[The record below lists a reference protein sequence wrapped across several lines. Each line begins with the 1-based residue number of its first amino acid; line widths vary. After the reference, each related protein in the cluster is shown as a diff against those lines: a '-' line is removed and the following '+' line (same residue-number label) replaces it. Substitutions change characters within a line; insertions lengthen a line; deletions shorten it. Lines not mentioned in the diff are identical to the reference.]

1 MRKAIAKGGIAFVI
15 FFLLLSLATGFA
27 LKEGSNTLSLFAGAA
42 LINHLAKDTPDT
54 PDTPDIPDAPDAAD
68 ADLAVILKER
78 PDELITDGTRFLYRH
93 GYLPD
98 NAYINRYKLIWMNL
112 ALAFAGGLMLFLQG
126 AGEEKRL
133 KEELLELSDYLR
145 ALHLGE
151 DQIILRDDLFG
162 QLRDDLYKTVLIL
175 RESREKALA
184 ARALLKRN
192 IEDITHQ
199 IKTPLTTIQLML
211 DLIQEDDANQAEYI
225 ARLDGEIDRLNRL
238 TSSLLKLS
246 SLDAGAITFRSE
258 RFGAESMIYEAI
270 QPVEGLIQKKQVD
283 LRLTGRDF
291 EINGDRS
298 WLMEAVL
305 NLVKNAVE
313 AVEEK
318 GIVEIRLS
326 ETDIYLS
333 IAVRDNG
340 PGIPTEDLRYIF
352 ERFFKSQNAEKESFG
367 IGLSMAK
374 SIVEGHGGSL
384 EVESGSSGSCFEIRL
399 YPQLRAAGAGLSA

>member
-1 MRKAIAKGGIAFVI
+1 MRKAIVKGSIAFAVV
-15 FFLLLSLATGFA
+15 FLLLSLATGFA
-27 LKEGSNTLSLFAGAA
+27 LQESENALSLFAGAA
-42 LINHLAKDTPDT
+42 LINHSAQYTPDAT
-54 PDTPDIPDAPDAAD
+54 E
-68 ADLAVILKER
+68 ADLAAILKER
-78 PDELITDGTRFLYRH
+78 PDELITDGARFLYDF

-98 NAYINRYKLIWMNL
+98 NAYINRHKLIWMNL
-112 ALAFAGGLMLFLQG
+112 ALAFSAGLMSFVQS
-126 AGEEKRL
+126 AGEEKKL
-133 KEELLELSDYLR
+133 KKELLELSDYLR
-145 ALHLGE
+145 ALHRGE
-151 DQIILRDDLFG
+151 DHLILRDDLFG

-184 ARALLKRN
+184 DRALLKRN

-211 DLIQEDDANQAEYI
+211 DLIQQDDANQAEYT

-246 SLDAGAITFRSE
+246 SLDAGAIAFRSE
-258 RFGAESMIYEAI
+258 SFGAESMIYEAI
-270 QPVEGLIQKKQVD
+270 QPIEGLIQQKQVD

-326 ETDIYLS
+326 KNDIYQS
-333 IAVRDNG
+333 IEIRDNG
-340 PGIPTEDLRYIF
+340 HGISAEDLRHIF
-352 ERFFKSQNAEKESFG
+352 ARFFKSQNAEKESFG
-367 IGLSMAK
+367 IGLAMAK
-374 SIVEGHGGSL
+374 SIVEGHGGSI

-399 YPQLRAAGAGLSA
+399 YPQLRATGAGVSM

>member
-1 MRKAIAKGGIAFVI
+1 MRKAIIKGAIAFVVA
-15 FFLLLSLATGFA
+15 FLLLSLATGFA
-27 LKEGSNTLSLFAGAA
+27 LQEGENALSLFAGAA

-54 PDTPDIPDAPDAAD
+54 PDAAE
-68 ADLAVILKER
+68 ADLAVILKEK
-78 PDELITDGTRFLYRH
+78 PDELIIDGARFLCHY

-112 ALAFAGGLMLFLQG
+112 ALAFAGGLMLFLLG

-133 KEELLELSDYLR
+133 KKELLELSNYLR
-145 ALHLGE
+145 ALHRGE
-151 DQIILRDDLFG
+151 DQLILRDDLFG
-162 QLRDDLYKTVLIL
+162 QLRDDLYKTILIL

-184 ARALLKRN
+184 DRSLLKRN

-211 DLIQEDDANQAEYI
+211 DLIQQDEANQAEYI
-225 ARLDGEIDRLNRL
+225 ARLDGEINRLNRL
-238 TSSLLKLS
+238 TAGLLKLS

-258 RFGAESMIYEAI
+258 CFGAESMIYEAI
-270 QPVEGLIQKKQVD
+270 QPIEGLIQQKQVD

-291 EINGDRS
+291 EIKGDRS

-326 ETDIYLS
+326 ENNLYRS
-333 IAVRDNG
+333 IAIQDNG
-340 PGIPTEDLRYIF
+340 HGIPAEDLRHIF
-352 ERFFKSQNAEKESFG
+352 DRFFKAQNAQKESFG
-367 IGLSMAK
+367 IGLAMAK
-374 SIVEGHGGSL
+374 SIVERHGGSL
-384 EVESGSSGSCFEIRL
+384 EVESKSSGSCFEIRF
-399 YPQLRAAGAGLSA
+399 YPQLAVARAGATN

>member
-1 MRKAIAKGGIAFVI
+1 MRKAIVKGAIAFVVVL
-15 FFLLLSLATGFA
+15 LLLSLATGFA
-27 LKEGSNTLSLFAGAA
+27 LQENENALSLFAGAA
-42 LINHLAKDTPDT
+42 LINHSAKDTPST
-54 PDTPDIPDAPDAAD
+54 AEANLAA
-68 ADLAVILKER
+68 ILKER
-78 PDELITDGTRFLYRH
+78 PDELITYGARFLYH
-93 GYLPD
+93 FGYLPD
-98 NAYINRYKLIWMNL
+98 NAYINRHKLIWMNL
-112 ALAFAGGLMLFLQG
+112 ALAFAGGLMLFLLG
-126 AGEEKRL
+126 AGEEKKL
-133 KEELLELSDYLR
+133 EKELLELSDYLR
-145 ALHLGE
+145 ALHRGE
-151 DQIILRDDLFG
+151 DQLILRDDLFG

-175 RESREKALA
+175 RESREKALSD
-184 ARALLKRN
+184 RALLKRN

-211 DLIQEDDANQAEYI
+211 DLIQQDDANQAEYT
-225 ARLDGEIDRLNRL
+225 ACLDGEIDRLNRL

-258 RFGAESMIYEAI
+258 SFGAESIIYEAI
-270 QPVEGLIQKKQVD
+270 QPIEGLIQQKQVD

-326 ETDIYLS
+326 ETDIYRS

-340 PGIPTEDLRYIF
+340 PGIPTEDLRHIF

-367 IGLSMAK
+367 IGLPMAK